1 MVYTFS
7 LLIIGICIVGREKF
21 VKHELI
27 SNT

>member
-1 MVYTFS
+1 MVYAFF
-7 LLIIGICIVGREKF
+7 LLIIGIYTGGREKF